1 MIMTDDL
8 AMARSQELT
17 GAYNEP
23 HDHIDACRCS
33 HPRLHYERHERH
45 STPAARLSRAFTAHI
60 HHDASDCLHQGTLQS
75 RGGLS
80 PPPCAEC
87 LALSP
92 PLLACGMPRM
102 LNPNHCNLSPGALI
116 PRTKRSCND
125 PLGEGGVESE
135 FAELSG
141 EASGMTDLRPKMPQS
156 ALRQR

>member
-8 AMARSQELT
+8 AMARSQELP

-60 HHDASDCLHQGTLQS
+60 HPDASDCLHQGTLQS

-80 PPPCAEC
+80 PPPCAPDCLHQGTLQSGGRLSPPPCAEC

-92 PLLACGMPRM
+92 PLLACGMP
-102 LNPNHCNLSPGALI
+102 
-116 PRTKRSCND
+116 
-125 PLGEGGVESE
+125 
-135 FAELSG
+135 
-141 EASGMTDLRPKMPQS
+141 
-156 ALRQR
+156 